1 MAALKP
7 ERLTVSQFCTE
18 MQVSRSTF
26 YEWVAK
32 GRAPRCRKL
41 PNGQLRIDRADIDKW
56 YESCEVAA

>member
-1 MAALKP
+1 VSTKP
-7 ERLTVSQFCTE
+7 ERLTVAQFCAE
-18 MQVSRSTF
+18 MQISRSTF

-41 PNGQLRIDRADIDKW
+41 PNGQIRIDRRDIDRW